1 MVAGHKPGAFKQK
14 NKSHK
19 FGRHKTKGMLDQKT
33 KGRVGNGPKGGSKA
47 LGSLSKKDRKHQS
60 AQIRK
65 AKILTKTK
73 EKGSLGVE
81 GTAPIIVVMLPAGPS
96 IPMDDVMKTFNEL
109 EEEQV
114 KNYKNKFHFV
124 APGGEDLFEQL
135 DSAKCADVVI
145 IVWGQDEM
153 DPLLRTC
160 LLSQGVPT
168 MHHLVLG
175 DDTLSKPDKVIRKKR
190 MGEVLEQTFPTAK
203 DKVHFLDDK
212 TQLHRVLWELS
223 NFKQSKLSFRAH
235 RSYMITSD
243 VDFEQTS
250 DTAGT
255 LQVTGYLRGRGLS
268 ADQLVHLP
276 GLGHY
281 KISKIELARDGKRA
295 SPGEMFE
302 EQVLSVP
309 TDKQQSLEMEGEV
322 DEMNAEQTWPTEE
335 ELEEAEQGEKQRKV
349 PKGTSSYQA
358 AWFQESDDGGDLES
372 EDEEE
377 GMEDE
382 DDEGESEEES
392 ESGSE
397 YEDIDT
403 ASQASEAVGDY
414 DVHFDEEMERQELE
428 KFREAREDEAFPDEV
443 DTPQD
448 VDARIRFQKYRGLKS
463 FRTTPWDPKENLPL
477 EYAKIWQLP
486 NFKAVR
492 KYMLKHA
499 PDGPVKAGT
508 FVKISIE
515 NVPISVVESTRSSIT
530 VFSLLP
536 HEQRMSVQHSSLQ
549 RHPQCDMVVKSK
561 EEILMQIGFRRYT
574 VRPIYSQHTRSN
586 KHKFERF
593 MPTTGAFVAS
603 AYAPMIF
610 SNAPVVLFKRE
621 VDGTVTLLSSGSLL
635 SSDPDRVIVKRV
647 VLSGHP
653 CKINKRTATIR
664 YMFHN
669 PDDIHYFKPVELKT
683 KYGKRGHIKQTLGT
697 HGHMKVGFDGQLKQ
711 NDTVLMCLYKRVF
724 PKLSFSYS

>member
-1 MVAGHKPGAFKQK
+1 MVAAHKPGAFKQQ

-19 FGRHKTKGMLDQKT
+19 HGRHKTKGMLDQKQ
-33 KGRVGNGPKGGSKA
+33 KGRVGNGPKASKA
-47 LGSLSKKDRKHQS
+47 LGSMSKKDRKHQA

-65 AKILTKTK
+65 AKQLSKSK
-73 EKGSLGVE
+73 EKGSLGVP
-81 GTAPIIVVMLPAGPS
+81 GCAPIVVVLLPAGPG
-96 IPMDDVMKTFNEL
+96 IPMEDVMKTFTDL
-109 EEEQV
+109 DQDHV
-114 KNYKNKFHFV
+114 KTYKNKFHFV
-124 APGGEDLFEQL
+124 APGDDLFEQL
-135 DSAKCADVVI
+135 DAAKCADVVV
-145 IVWGQDEM
+145 IVWGQEEM

-160 LLSQGVPT
+160 LNSQGIPT
-168 MHHLVLG
+168 VQHLVLG
-175 DDTLSKPDKVIRKKR
+175 DTTLSKPDKVQRKKR
-190 MGEVLEQTFPTAK
+190 MAEVLEQSFPTAK
-203 DKVHFLDDK
+203 DKVHFLDDQS
-212 TQLHRVLWELS
+212 QLHRVLWELS
-223 NFKQSKLSFRAH
+223 NFKQTKLSFRTH
-235 RSYMITSD
+235 RAYMITSE

-250 DTAGT
+250 ETTGT

-276 GLGHY
+276 GMGHY
-281 KISKIELARDGKRA
+281 RVCKVELARDQHRA
-295 SPGEMFE
+295 VSTEMFE

-309 TDKQQSLEMEGEV
+309 TDKQQILEMEGEV

-335 ELEEAEQGEKQRKV
+335 ELEEAEEGERACKV

-358 AWFQESDDGGDLES
+358 AWFQESDNEDELVSD
-372 EDEEE
+372 DEEE
-377 GMEDE
+377 GMHDDEDE
-382 DDEGESEEES
+382 ESEE

-397 YEDIDT
+397 YEELDT

-414 DVHFDEEMERQELE
+414 DVNFDEEIERQELE
-428 KFREAREDEAFPDEV
+428 KFREAREDEAFPDEI

-448 VDARIRFQKYRGLKS
+448 IAARIRFQKYRGLKS

-508 FVKISIE
+508 FVKMSIE
-515 NVPISVVESTRSSIT
+515 NVPISVVESTRTSIT

-536 HEQRMSVQHSSLQ
+536 HEQRMSVQHSALQ
-549 RHPQCDMVVKSK
+549 RHPQCDLVVKSK

-586 KHKFERF
+586 KHKLERF

-610 SNAPVVLFKRE
+610 SNAPVVMFKRE
-621 VDGTVTLLSSGSLL
+621 VDGTVTLLASGSLL

-669 PDDIHYFKPVELKT
+669 PEDIQYFKPVELKT
-683 KYGKRGHIKQTLGT
+683 KYGKRGHIKETLGT

-711 NDTVLMCLYKRVF
+711 NDTVLMCLYKRVY